1 VTGKKDNTGV
11 EISSGLR
18 LLNFQKNSLGSN
30 VDIPPGSLFLFTAKK
45 SRNYAVLRLKNAD
58 MGRKVQ
64 ETNAYDD
71 GLVQNLTKKAL
82 ETNQIASCK

>member
-1 VTGKKDNTGV
+1 M
-11 EISSGLR
+11 E
-18 LLNFQKNSLGSN
+18 
-30 VDIPPGSLFLFTAKK
+30 FTAKK

>member
-30 VDIPPGSLFLFTAKK
+30 VDIQPGSLFFGICA
-45 SRNYAVLRLKNAD
+45 NHRLEGTFYCRD
-58 MGRKVQ
+58 
-64 ETNAYDD
+64 
-71 GLVQNLTKKAL
+71 LVT
-82 ETNQIASCK
+82 IC

>member
-1 VTGKKDNTGV
+1 M
-11 EISSGLR
+11 E
-18 LLNFQKNSLGSN
+18 
-30 VDIPPGSLFLFTAKK
+30 FTAKQ
-45 SRNYAVLRLKNAD
+45 SRNYAVLRLESAD

-64 ETNAYDD
+64 EMNAYDELRLKTKMQNGN